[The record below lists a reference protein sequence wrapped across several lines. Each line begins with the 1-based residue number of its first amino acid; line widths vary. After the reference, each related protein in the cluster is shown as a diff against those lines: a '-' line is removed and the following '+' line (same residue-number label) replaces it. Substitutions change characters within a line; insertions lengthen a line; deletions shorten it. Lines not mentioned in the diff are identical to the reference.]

1 MEMAVNLK
9 VDRGTKK
16 RIILLSDGY
25 HNGNRRYT
33 EIIDILQ
40 ESPKANDITTD
51 TLGVGS
57 NVDEVLLKE
66 IASTG
71 KGSFSLISDREG
83 GSGLN
88 KKVIATLQK
97 ALEPA
102 LEGCRISKGV
112 Q

>member
-25 HNGNRRYT
+25 HNGNRGYT
-33 EIIDILQ
+33 ELTEILQ
-40 ESPKANDITTD
+40 ESPKAKDISTH
-51 TLGVGS
+51 TLGVGN

-71 KGSFSLISDREG
+71 KGSFSLIKDREG
-83 GSGLN
+83 GSALN
-88 KKVIATLQK
+88 KSVIAVL
-97 ALEPA
+97 
-102 LEGCRISKGV
+102 
-112 Q
+112 